1 MLTSTLRGLGFTLN
15 PYDLCVA
22 NKIINGNQCTICC
35 YVDDLLI
42 THVDENVLT
51 ELKEQLEKEYG
62 EMSNVICGDELT
74 FLGIDIKIVRS
85 DKTARLTMT
94 SHLQDAVNDFEKISD
109 LDSKTVMTPAK
120 SNLFEVNP
128 SAVKVND
135 RKMTAFRSI
144 VMKLLYVAKR
154 V

>member
-1 MLTSTLRGLGFTLN
+1 
-15 PYDLCVA
+15 
-22 NKIINGNQCTICC
+22 
-35 YVDDLLI
+35 
-42 THVDENVLT
+42 
-51 ELKEQLEKEYG
+51 
-62 EMSNVICGDELT
+62 MSNVICGDELT

-94 SHLQDAVNDFEKISD
+94 SHLQDNVNDFEKTSD

-128 SAVKVND
+128 SAVKVDD
-135 RKMTAFRSI
+135 RKMAAFRSI